1 MASEY
6 LYDDNFMTN
15 KKRKRSENQNK
26 KNLKKPANSKHKKK
40 NNSARIKKGFII
52 PPYYFELD
60 NFMSMIDAKYENT
73 IFDEKDRLKGDELV
87 LEYRKNK
94 ALEKANEIF
103 KQNIKSIKENDIDNL
118 LEYDNTNK
126 NILYKIIE
134 YYHEKNDKY
143 KLDETIK
150 KYKYCITQRFHIIE
164 DNNVERNID
173 LKKISNINYPF
184 MELEELPNKDINENN
199 CIDLRNELINI
210 YTSYYYLSEVYVTLK
225 NVLNLEEQ
233 KKIFTIFYESDSKN
247 GKCILQFDDDEK
259 KNIIKKHLL
268 SPQSDVVINNLN
280 SVLNLIGNFLG
291 KYLFYKEFET
301 FELNQPVD
309 YNTNLTLY
317 YNYFLYSLYEY
328 AIEVN
333 NNNSTLEFRFNT
345 FLNYYSLRKFH
356 NLIFDGIFDKK
367 VQVNETINEL
377 MQLLFLYL
385 SSKYSSSFFC
395 TLTNINAMN
404 KKFLDENSAKVFI
417 DKINTGCK
425 KVLKAYFNSDKNKI
439 IIEDVIENIA
449 VNVEFKYYTCDILS
463 YPKIDLKILLPFLW
477 NDIKFEIFQTRN
489 FFCPEDISYLF
500 YLIEHILSSN
510 LFKDIYS
517 KYNNVQDVTDYYF
530 SEERNIKDFI
540 KRIKFLP
547 FDSIELG
554 KHAITD
560 RRILSV
566 LLSGFP
572 QKKIYNIL
580 DYILYRVVE
589 LSLRVIILI
598 HEPCHFIKSVYSMIT
613 NGKISRETSNKNNS
627 FKDGEAG
634 FLLEYILFG
643 WKNTVEYK
651 FNLDKFNIAKIKHK
665 NKIFEKKQIDLA
677 TALVLLDP
685 DTYDKDLN
693 YFRQKLYGVNKED
706 LKFFNF
712 SNYKGRYKEYLELV
726 FKYENIIQKNWKRD
740 IIVNASKDLLNSIN
754 VEYKSTNHNIK
765 FDN

>member
-1 MASEY
+1 M
-6 LYDDNFMTN
+6 
-15 KKRKRSENQNK
+15 
-26 KNLKKPANSKHKKK
+26 
-40 NNSARIKKGFII
+40 
-52 PPYYFELD
+52 
-60 NFMSMIDAKYENT
+60 
-73 IFDEKDRLKGDELV
+73 
-87 LEYRKNK
+87 
-94 ALEKANEIF
+94 
-103 KQNIKSIKENDIDNL
+103 
-118 LEYDNTNK
+118 
-126 NILYKIIE
+126 
-134 YYHEKNDKY
+134 
-143 KLDETIK
+143 
-150 KYKYCITQRFHIIE
+150 
-164 DNNVERNID
+164 
-173 LKKISNINYPF
+173 
-184 MELEELPNKDINENN
+184 
-199 CIDLRNELINI
+199 
-210 YTSYYYLSEVYVTLK
+210 
-225 NVLNLEEQ
+225 
-233 KKIFTIFYESDSKN
+233 
-247 GKCILQFDDDEK
+247 
-259 KNIIKKHLL
+259 
-268 SPQSDVVINNLN
+268 
-280 SVLNLIGNFLG
+280 
-291 KYLFYKEFET
+291 
-301 FELNQPVD
+301 
-309 YNTNLTLY
+309 
-317 YNYFLYSLYEY
+317 
-328 AIEVN
+328 
-333 NNNSTLEFRFNT
+333 
-345 FLNYYSLRKFH
+345 
-356 NLIFDGIFDKK
+356 
-367 VQVNETINEL
+367 
-377 MQLLFLYL
+377 
-385 SSKYSSSFFC
+385 
-395 TLTNINAMN
+395 
-404 KKFLDENSAKVFI
+404 
-417 DKINTGCK
+417 
-425 KVLKAYFNSDKNKI
+425 
-439 IIEDVIENIA
+439 
-449 VNVEFKYYTCDILS
+449 
-463 YPKIDLKILLPFLW
+463 
-477 NDIKFEIFQTRN
+477 
-489 FFCPEDISYLF
+489 
-500 YLIEHILSSN
+500 
-510 LFKDIYS
+510 FKDIYS